1 MVFWQSFADVLQ
13 NRCFSK
19 TSDYQTEKKSRDK
32 RLIKNWR
39 PLPLLNIDLKTLK
52 GSLIKIK
59 GSSLKFNFSQQTA
72 YMKNRQFG

>member
-13 NRCFSK
+13 NTCFSK

-59 GSSLKFNFSQQTA
+59 GSSLKFNSSQQTA